1 MKRMFAVLA
10 MAFAL
15 AACSRLDEENYARL
29 KAGMSYEEVTQI
41 IGRADRCD
49 ETLGVKHCVWGNDEH
64 GVTAEFV
71 GGKALV
77 FSSRNLR

>member
-1 MKRMFAVLA
+1 MKHLLVLPA
-10 MAFAL
+10 AFL
-15 AACSRLDEENYARL
+15 TLVACSRLSEENYAKL
-29 KAGMSYEEVTQI
+29 KAGMIYEEVTQI

-64 GVTAEFV
+64 GITAEFV
-71 GGKALV
+71 GGKAIV